1 MPMATFNCLSVDVD
15 VYLRISFMLHAD
27 DTVLL
32 AESHNELQK
41 ELNGRFEFCKM
52 RDLHIN
58 KAKTTVEVFRKSKLF
73 NILNLFYEN
82 KY

>member
-1 MPMATFNCLSVDVD
+1 MPMAIFNCLSDVVD
-15 VYLRISFMLHAD
+15 VYLRIFLLLHAD

-52 RDLHIN
+52 RDLQ
-58 KAKTTVEVFRKSKLF
+58 RQQ
-73 NILNLFYEN
+73 
-82 KY
+82 